1 MQARI
6 GQGRMGRRVIRT
18 AGDNLRT
25 VRARL
30 PGTGSGLTRI
40 PGRMVV
46 ALLAAALIGLP
57 VRAQAPQSAADASAR
72 EALDAGAQ
80 AMAAG
85 RYTDAIADY
94 TTVTRSLPRFAEGY
108 MNLGLALEQAGRLDE
123 ARATLEK
130 AVALKPDLRG
140 ANLFL
145 GIVAYRQNRYRD
157 AEASLERENRI
168 DPRDAK
174 AFMWLGVCYLAENN
188 PRAAIPPL
196 DKAYALDPKDEDIL
210 YHRGHAYLLVANASY
225 AAMFQLNHDSM
236 RVHQVLGEAY
246 ATGFRTQQAIDEFA
260 LCVKM
265 APHQPGLHEELA
277 DQYWVAGNLDQAT
290 AAYREEL
297 AIDPNS
303 ATSMY
308 KLGSLLVLNHNP
320 AEGVELLR
328 SALREDPSLDDA
340 HYYLG
345 TGLMSL
351 DRNPEAI
358 AEFRRAIAADPA
370 NDRARSSYYKLALLY
385 RKLDDSAAAQDAMQN
400 FLRMKNQVATDASRY
415 TAQIV
420 RDRASLPVDDPDK
433 TAMSAEH

>member
-1 MQARI
+1 MAILATALTGTAVRAEALQS
-6 GQGRMGRRVIRT
+6 
-18 AGDNLRT
+18 AGDG
-25 VRARL
+25 A
-30 PGTGSGLTRI
+30 
-40 PGRMVV
+40 
-46 ALLAAALIGLP
+46 
-57 VRAQAPQSAADASAR
+57 AR
-72 EALDAGAQ
+72 EALDAGAA

-85 RYTDAIADY
+85 HYDDAIADY
-94 TTVTRSLPRFAEGY
+94 TKVTRALPRFAEGY
-108 MNLGLALEQAGRLDE
+108 LNLGLALEQAGRLEE
-123 ARATLEK
+123 ARASLEK
-130 AVALKPDLRG
+130 AVVLKPGLRG

-145 GIVAYRQNRYRD
+145 GIVAYRQNRYRE
-157 AEASLERENRI
+157 AEASLERETRI
-168 DPRDAK
+168 DPKEAK

-188 PRAAIPPL
+188 PKAAIPPL

-246 ATGFRTQQAIDEFA
+246 ATSFRTQQAIDEFA

-277 DQYWVAGNLDQAT
+277 DQYWVAGNLDKAA

-297 AIDPNS
+297 TIDPD
-303 ATSMY
+303 AVTSMY
-308 KLGSLLVLNHNP
+308 KLGSLLVLNHNA

-328 SALREDPSLDDA
+328 SALREEPTLEDA

-351 DRNPEAI
+351 ERNQEAI
-358 AEFRRAIAADPA
+358 GEFRRAIAADPA
-370 NDRARSSYYKLALLY
+370 NDRAMSSYYKLALLY
-385 RKLDDSAAAQDAMQN
+385 RKLDETAAAQDAMQN
-400 FLRMKNQVATDASRY
+400 FLRMKNQVAAQQNRY

-420 RDRASLPVDDPDK
+420 RDRTSLPVADPEQA
-433 TAMSAEH
+433 AMSREH